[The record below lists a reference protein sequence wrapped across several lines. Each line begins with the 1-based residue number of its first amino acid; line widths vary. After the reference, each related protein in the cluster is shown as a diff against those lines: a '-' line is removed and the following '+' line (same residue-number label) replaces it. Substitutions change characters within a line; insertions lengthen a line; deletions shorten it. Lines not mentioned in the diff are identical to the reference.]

1 VERLDEIF
9 TVTGVS
15 AQQCFDYVVNP
26 DHGTAWNG
34 FAKHV
39 EAHGDPGVGRR
50 IEARIGFLGITFPIT
65 SHVVV
70 WDEPTDYTLEGHV
83 PFVTRLGA
91 TFTEVAGGTEVDA
104 FLEADPGMFFPVPRF
119 ALRRALKLQFDRD
132 IAKLH
137 QHLQELG

>member
-1 VERLDEIF
+1 MERLDEIF

-39 EAHGDPGVGRR
+39 EAH
-50 IEARIGFLGITFPIT
+50 
-65 SHVVV
+65 
-70 WDEPTDYTLEGHV
+70 
-83 PFVTRLGA
+83 
-91 TFTEVAGGTEVDA
+91 
-104 FLEADPGMFFPVPRF
+104 PGMFFPVPRF
-119 ALRRALKLQFDRD
+119 ALRRALKHQFDRD